1 MPMPE
6 TTKLKRTILASI
18 ITLTIAAMTHSAAG
32 SEAVRCVQSELT
44 ALGHDPGPID
54 GDMGR
59 RTASALL
66 TSLAPSA
73 ANAAS
78 AIELRRQLASII
90 SEERLLQFLVD
101 EAVRS
106 KVAKINIVT
115 KAAMNRRCPSA
126 VYGCATWQPGKRRAE
141 LYLASDVAGGTDLIN
156 ITHELSHAAVYRSGC
171 LGHGKRW
178 IDYWAEVAARFEQQ
192 FPGRKWG
199 ASTPSQA
206 VEARRVRYASE
217 MSRC

>member
-1 MPMPE
+1 MLRIPQLLLM
-6 TTKLKRTILASI
+6 
-18 ITLTIAAMTHSAAG
+18 
-32 SEAVRCVQSELT
+32 CF
-44 ALGHDPGPID
+44 
-54 GDMGR
+54 
-59 RTASALL
+59 LL
-66 TSLAPSA
+66 TFLAPAS

-78 AIELRRQLASII
+78 AKDLERQLASVTSDEQI
-90 SEERLLQFLVD
+90 LQFLVD

-115 KAAMNRRCPSA
+115 SAAMKRRCPSA

-141 LYLASDVAGGTDLIN
+141 LYLASDVAGGTGIIN

-171 LGHGKRW
+171 LRHGKRW
-178 IDYWAEVAARFEQQ
+178 IDYWADVAVRFEQQ

-217 MSRC
+217 MGRC